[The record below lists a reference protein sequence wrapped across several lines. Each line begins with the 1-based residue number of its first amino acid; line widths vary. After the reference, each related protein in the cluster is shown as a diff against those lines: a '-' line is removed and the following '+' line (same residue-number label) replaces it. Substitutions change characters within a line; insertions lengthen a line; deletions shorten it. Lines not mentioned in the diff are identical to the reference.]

1 MPRPVFQSAAL
12 LAHFGV
18 RQFAGF
24 RDLTSRGPIGG
35 ILEPHHAV
43 ILFRIAGPG

>member
-18 RQFAGF
+18 RQMAGF
-24 RDLTSRGPIGG
+24 RDLTSRSPIGG
-35 ILEPHHAV
+35 KLASHRAV
-43 ILFRIAGPG
+43 ILFRIADPG